1 MLADKNFRLVLMI
14 CIFTLMLTACSSS
27 TVKTENNAVAAFVN
41 GQEITMNDI
50 QQKIAVQD
58 VNLEM
63 QKQVEKLLEDEG
75 MRIPN
80 EQDQNDIDDYLSHSG
95 FDLSDMTKDEERYY
109 NRTKR
114 ELKRNNSNLTKNEA
128 FNLLVREEVLYQEA
142 RRQGLAISLKEAR
155 DKYQQLE
162 ERQLVGWENM
172 DLRKEIEAIEDESA
186 KRLGYNSRE
195 ERMQDDLLD
204 FQKRASRHSLSQWF
218 QERLGKKLPEVQ
230 NLQFRILAGNAWED
244 YTDYL
249 LRQSGIEIKQDGLN
263 VIYYGEEWQEDMLA
277 SSEQDADSLIK
288 QAAAFTIIGSNG
300 TKELLTET
308 ADIMQQR
315 LKKLGVKNMVITIGS
330 DIRVEQAY
338 WKQEIPWKTIS
349 SRGMLEIG
357 DGDLKINNSQLK
369 SVEVI
374 VDRPGNVKQISILL
388 KLTEE
393 GSKILAQLTE
403 ENLKRELPIYLDGQV
418 LLAPKVAG
426 PITSGSFKLYLG
438 KLKEEAEIEALASVL
453 ATKTLPLAVNY
464 SS

>member
-1 MLADKNFRLVLMI
+1 MICVEIFKVKEKSGARMLADKNFRLVLMI

-27 TVKTENNAVAAFVN
+27 TEKTENNAVAALVN
-41 GQEITMNDI
+41 GQEITMHDI

-244 YTDYL
+244 YTDFCL
-249 LRQSGIEIKQDGLN
+249 DN
-263 VIYYGEEWQEDMLA
+263 
-277 SSEQDADSLIK
+277 
-288 QAAAFTIIGSNG
+288 
-300 TKELLTET
+300 LT
-308 ADIMQQR
+308 
-315 LKKLGVKNMVITIGS
+315 
-330 DIRVEQAY
+330 
-338 WKQEIPWKTIS
+338 
-349 SRGMLEIG
+349 
-357 DGDLKINNSQLK
+357 
-369 SVEVI
+369 
-374 VDRPGNVKQISILL
+374 
-388 KLTEE
+388 
-393 GSKILAQLTE
+393 SK
-403 ENLKRELPIYLDGQV
+403 
-418 LLAPKVAG
+418 
-426 PITSGSFKLYLG
+426 
-438 KLKEEAEIEALASVL
+438 
-453 ATKTLPLAVNY
+453 
-464 SS
+464 

>member
-1 MLADKNFRLVLMI
+1 MGRL
-14 CIFTLMLTACSSS
+14 
-27 TVKTENNAVAAFVN
+27 
-41 GQEITMNDI
+41 
-50 QQKIAVQD
+50 
-58 VNLEM
+58 
-63 QKQVEKLLEDEG
+63 
-75 MRIPN
+75 
-80 EQDQNDIDDYLSHSG
+80 YG
-95 FDLSDMTKDEERYY
+95 F
-109 NRTKR
+109 
-114 ELKRNNSNLTKNEA
+114 
-128 FNLLVREEVLYQEA
+128 
-142 RRQGLAISLKEAR
+142 
-155 DKYQQLE
+155 
-162 ERQLVGWENM
+162 
-172 DLRKEIEAIEDESA
+172 
-186 KRLGYNSRE
+186 
-195 ERMQDDLLD
+195 
-204 FQKRASRHSLSQWF
+204 
-218 QERLGKKLPEVQ
+218 
-230 NLQFRILAGNAWED
+230 
-244 YTDYL
+244 L
-249 LRQSGIEIKQDGLN
+249 LRQSDIEIKQDGLN

-315 LKKLGVKNMVITIGS
+315 LKKLGVNNMVMTIGS